1 MKLIP
6 FKAPIIAFILLVFSM
21 KTPGQTESY
30 SFGELTTNDGLSQGR
45 ITSILQD
52 RSSFLWFGTIDGLN
66 RYDGY
71 SFLVFRHI
79 QGDSTSISSNVIN
92 DIKETPNGNLLIATN
107 NGLNL
112 FNLIK
117 QKFSRVPMLFEN
129 SFDQGYKVVSRI
141 LIPAN
146 NNKIF
151 YYATKAGLIRCEP
164 STGKQQLV
172 FKLGADR
179 MLTKEAS
186 ARYLRIKMVTSG

>member
-1 MKLIP
+1 MKLFPI
-6 FKAPIIAFILLVFSM
+6 KAPLIASILLLFTI
-21 KTPGQTESY
+21 KTAGQTESY

-52 RSSFLWFGTIDGLN
+52 RSSFLWFGTVDGLN

-92 DIKETPNGNLLIATN
+92 DIKETPNGNLLVATN

-112 FNLIK
+112 FNPVK
-117 QKFSRVPMLFEN
+117 QKFSRVPILFEN

-151 YYATKAGLIRCEP
+151 Y
-164 STGKQQLV
+164 
-172 FKLGADR
+172 
-179 MLTKEAS
+179 
-186 ARYLRIKMVTSG
+186 